1 MAGINYPRVLLG
13 GLVAG
18 VVLASGEA
26 VLDTFVLAEEI
37 AAATPQDE
45 APAMSLWT
53 SAALAGTVA
62 CYGIVLVW
70 LYAAMRPRFGAG
82 PRTAMI
88 AGLTLWLI
96 AWALLGVAL
105 TLTGAVA
112 PQLAGISAI
121 WGVFELPIAAWRGRG
136 CIAKIVRG
144 HRRCQ
149 SQTPGQTLCP
159 HRCCPC
165 SVSDCSCSPVA
176 LKSFPTSKR

>member
-1 MAGINYPRVLLG
+1 M
-13 GLVAG
+13 AG

-26 VLDTFVLAEEI
+26 VLDTFVLAEDL
-37 AAATPQDE
+37 AAAAPQGE
-45 APAMSLWT
+45 APETSLWA

-82 PRTAMI
+82 PKTAII
-88 AGLTLWLI
+88 AGLTLWFI

-121 WGVFELPIAAWRGRG
+121 WGVFELPIAALAGAWFYREDGE
-136 CIAKIVRG
+136 A
-144 HRRCQ
+144 
-149 SQTPGQTLCP
+149 
-159 HRCCPC
+159 
-165 SVSDCSCSPVA
+165 A
-176 LKSFPTSKR
+176 